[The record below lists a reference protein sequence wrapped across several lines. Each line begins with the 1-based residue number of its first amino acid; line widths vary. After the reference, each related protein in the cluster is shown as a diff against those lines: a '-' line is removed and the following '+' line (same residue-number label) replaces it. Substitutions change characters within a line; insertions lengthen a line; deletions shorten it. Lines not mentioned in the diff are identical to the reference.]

1 MYQYIYIYI
10 YITMEIYIYISI
22 KWINIEVLLYSIG
35 NYSQYTVINHNGE
48 DFLVGPLLRLCF
60 PIQGVWVPSL
70 VEEKGKAYPLQY
82 SGREN
87 SMDCIVHGVAQSQTR
102 PSDFNF
108 LSLSWSR
115 S

>member
-1 MYQYIYIYI
+1 MEIY
-10 YITMEIYIYISI
+10 IYIYISI

-35 NYSQYTVINHNGE
+35 NYSQYIVINHNGE

-82 SGREN
+82 SGQEN

-108 LSLSWSR
+108 LSLSCSR